1 MEKNKQK
8 KYWVHDNN
16 ETSTTTSL
24 LHVHQALLFINA
36 HVAGCMCELT
46 CHSYKIINY
55 YGGVGIHAEYILNS
69 CLTNMY
75 IRYIEG
81 AEKF

>member
-16 ETSTTTSL
+16 ETSTTSL

-69 CLTNMY
+69 CLINMY

-81 AEKF
+81 AEKI

>member
-1 MEKNKQK
+1 
-8 KYWVHDNN
+8 
-16 ETSTTTSL
+16 
-24 LHVHQALLFINA
+24 
-36 HVAGCMCELT
+36 MCELT

-75 IRYIEG
+75 IRYIYRRGRENLG
-81 AEKF
+81 QYKILDIVKLINTFLHI

>member
-16 ETSTTTSL
+16 ETSTTSL

-36 HVAGCMCELT
+36 HVAGCMWELT
-46 CHSYKIINY
+46 CHSYKMINY

-81 AEKF
+81 AEKI

>member
-1 MEKNKQK
+1 MRQVQQPVYYMYIKH
-8 KYWVHDNN
+8 YYLSMH
-16 ETSTTTSL
+16 
-24 LHVHQALLFINA
+24 
-36 HVAGCMCELT
+36 MCELT
-46 CHSYKIINY
+46 CHSYKVINY

-81 AEKF
+81 AEKI